1 MHPQMIFQI
10 SWDRHRENLAR
21 VEQWRLAR
29 PAGVR
34 SGGSYPRRPLTR
46 LARWARGVA
55 GRHAGR
61 AGVASPH
68 LASPRPAGVRRMD
81 QGSSPSGFWP
91 SAIMRR
97 IRGRCAPRTRGAAA
111 AGPRAPRRTVL
122 FQRAERVMSD
132 G

>member
-1 MHPQMIFQI
+1 MHPQIIFQI
-10 SWDRHRENLAR
+10 SRDRHRENLAR
-21 VEQWRLAR
+21 AERWRLAR
-29 PAGVR
+29 PAGAR

-46 LARWARGVA
+46 LARL
-55 GRHAGR
+55 
-61 AGVASPH
+61 SPH
-68 LASPRPAGVRRMD
+68 LASPRPAGVRRKD
-81 QGSSPSGFWP
+81 QGSSPNGFWP

-97 IRGRCAPRTRGAAA
+97 IGGRCAPRTREAAA